1 MKKYSLTYFSIITL
15 IVLTTG
21 VTLSAFTDQTS
32 ILGAS
37 FSVGGSEIKLLKDVA
52 VGTDSENLADQI
64 PGPVFTK
71 ISSNW
76 TKDYTVKIYN
86 GSDGNVML
94 TSNANYLTAND
105 TAELRSII
113 NVEPIE
119 WNDANSNGVVDEA
132 ELGNSLGKKT
142 IIKWKTE
149 GFDLGVVSGGGVKG
163 LVLRFSTYSVSSTK
177 QGQSATYD
185 FDFNS
190 ITL

>member
-1 MKKYSLTYFSIITL
+1 MKKYSLTYFSVITL
-15 IVLTTG
+15 IALTTG

-37 FSVGGSEIKLLKDVA
+37 FSV
-52 VGTDSENLADQI
+52 
-64 PGPVFTK
+64 
-71 ISSNW
+71 
-76 TKDYTVKIYN
+76 N

-163 LVLRFSTYSVSSTK
+163 LVLRFSTDSVSSTK